1 MTGALEPNMRSYESV
16 VEGFEWDVPETYNA
30 AVDVCDRHVSVDTR
44 DRLAMFYEDA
54 DGARGKYTF
63 REVMRASNRV
73 ANALV
78 ELGVERGDRV
88 AILLDRG
95 MESAAAH
102 LGAYKLG
109 AVAVALSATFGRE
122 GLRYRLDDSGAS
134 VLFTQ
139 ARHRETVEA
148 IRDGVPSLETLVV
161 ADGDPWGEAH
171 GWGTV
176 ADADPA
182 FDPVDTAPD
191 DPMQIFY
198 TSGTTGMP
206 KGVVHGHRRV
216 LGASDWPYYHD
227 FHAGELYY
235 NTADWAWITSL
246 NAWLGPWKHGVP
258 ILVYD
263 GRFDP
268 ETVYEL
274 LETYEVTNFYT
285 VPTGFR
291 MLRGFESEPLRR
303 YDVDLRVACTGGE
316 PLGAEMLEW
325 GREALGVKINELY
338 GQTEVF
344 ATANYPAVETKPGSA
359 GRPLPGHE
367 VAVLDDDGEEL
378 PPGEL
383 GQVAVGRDT
392 PAYFLEYW
400 NRPEAT
406 AAVRTDG
413 WHLTGDAGQLDEDGY
428 LWIEGRI
435 DDVIVS
441 SGYRIGPYEVESTV
455 EKHGA
460 VTECAVVGVPDE
472 TRGEVV
478 KAYVTLNDGYEP
490 DADLRAAIQ
499 EFVKAELAAYEYPR
513 ELEFVDGFERT
524 VSGKIKRAELKP
536 GD

>member
-1 MTGALEPNMRSYESV
+1 MTGALEPNMRSYDEV
-16 VEGFEWDVPETYNA
+16 AEGFEWEIPETYNA
-30 AVDVCDRHVSVDTR
+30 AVDICDSHVAADTR
-44 DRLAMFYEDA
+44 DQLAMFQEDA
-54 DGARGKYTF
+54 DGNREKYTF
-63 REVMRASNRV
+63 WEVMRASNRL
-73 ANALV
+73 ANVLV
-78 ELGVERGDRV
+78 DLGVEKGDRV

-95 MESAAAH
+95 IESAAAH
-102 LGAYKLG
+102 LGAYKVG

-122 GLRYRLDDSGAS
+122 GLRYRLDDSGAC

-139 ARHRETVEA
+139 ARHRETITA

-161 ADGDPWGEAH
+161 TGGDPCDEEL
-171 GWGTV
+171 GWGAV
-176 ADADPA
+176 ADASPA
-182 FDPVDTAPD
+182 FDPVETDPD

-206 KGVVHGHRRV
+206 KGVVHGHRRI

-246 NAWLGPWKHGVP
+246 NAWAGPWKHGVP

-263 GRFDP
+263 GQFDP
-268 ETVYEL
+268 ETVYGL
-274 LETYEVTNFYT
+274 LESYEVTNFYT

-291 MLRGFESEPLRR
+291 MLRDADPSPRER
-303 YDVDLRVACTGGE
+303 YDIDLRVACTGGE

-325 GREALGVKINELY
+325 GREELGVKINELY

-344 ATANYPAVETKPGSA
+344 ATANYPTVETKPGSA
-359 GRPLPGHE
+359 GLALPGHE
-367 VAVLDDDGEEL
+367 VTILDDDGDEL

-383 GQVAVGRDT
+383 GQVAVGQDT
-392 PAYFLEYW
+392 PGYFLEYW

-406 AAVRTDG
+406 EAIRQDG

-441 SGYRIGPYEVESTV
+441 SGYRIGPYEVESPV
-455 EKHGA
+455 EKHEA
-460 VTECAVVGVPDE
+460 VDECAVIGIPDE

-478 KAYVTLNDGYEP
+478 KAYVTLNEGYEP
-490 DADLRAAIQ
+490 GEELRTEIQ
-499 EFVKAELAAYEYPR
+499 AFVKAELAAYEYPR
-513 ELEFVDGFERT
+513 ELEFVDAFERT
-524 VSGKIKRAELKP
+524 VSGKIRRAELKP
-536 GD
+536 DD